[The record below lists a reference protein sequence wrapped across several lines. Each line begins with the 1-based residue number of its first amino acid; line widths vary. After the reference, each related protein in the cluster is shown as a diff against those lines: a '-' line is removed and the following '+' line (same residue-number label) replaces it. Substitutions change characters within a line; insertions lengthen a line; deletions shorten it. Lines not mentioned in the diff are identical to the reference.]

1 MRLFADLSELRA
13 MRLCCLVQ
21 NMQPARR
28 ERPVI
33 AILNQDCRDWMRT
46 QSAGL
51 VDCVVTSPPYNL
63 GITYQSYEDKLPRD
77 RYLAWLG
84 DVFDDLHRVL
94 RPDGHFFLNVGYS
107 NTDPW
112 VDVDVLLVARKR
124 FVLQNRICWVKSVSI
139 DTETFGHFKPISS
152 GRYVTPTHE
161 MVFHLTK
168 TGDVPIDRSAVG
180 VPYKWKSNLDKRSR
194 MRGRLAKK
202 FGYAGWLDF
211 EARAPKRERE
221 RLDRELDARV
231 KRLGVVNDRRCRGNS
246 WFLPYDTIR
255 DRDSDR
261 GSHPATFPVALPE
274 MCIRLAGCPA
284 GSLVFDPFVGSGTT
298 MIAARAAG
306 MLGVGTDIDRRY
318 VAHALKRLQ
327 QAATGNVSEPAG
339 VRRRAVR

>member
-1 MRLFADLSELRA
+1 MDGELIVAYPAIDTSLGWA
-13 MRLCCLVQ
+13 MCSTTCIECCGQ
-21 NMQPARR
+21 
-28 ERPVI
+28 
-33 AILNQDCRDWMRT
+33 T
-46 QSAGL
+46 G
-51 VDCVVTSPPYNL
+51 T
-63 GITYQSYEDKLPRD
+63 
-77 RYLAWLG
+77 
-84 DVFDDLHRVL
+84 
-94 RPDGHFFLNVGYS
+94 FFLNVGYS

-139 DTETFGHFKPISS
+139 NTETFGHFKPISS

-211 EARAPKRERE
+211 EARATDRDREQ
-221 RLDRELDARV
+221 LDRELDARV
-231 KRLGVVNDRRCRGNS
+231 KKLGVVKDRRCRGNS

-261 GSHPATFPVALPE
+261 GSHPATYPVALPE
-274 MCIRLAGCPA
+274 MCIRLAGCAA
-284 GSLVFDPFVGSGTT
+284 GSLIFDPFVGSGTT

-306 MLGVGTDIDRRY
+306 MRGVGTDIDRRY
-318 VAHALKRLQ
+318 VAHALKRLEQ
-327 QAATGNVSEPAG
+327 VATGNVSESTG

>member
-1 MRLFADLSELRA
+1 MPVFCYSK
-13 MRLCCLVQ
+13 
-21 NMQPARR
+21 NMHPARR

-33 AILNQDCRDWMRT
+33 AILNQDCRDWMRA

>member
-1 MRLFADLSELRA
+1 MQTVRRA
-13 MRLCCLVQ
+13 T
-21 NMQPARR
+21 PD
-28 ERPVI
+28 I
-33 AILNQDCRDWMRT
+33 AIIKQDCRAWMRA
-46 QSAGL
+46 QPAGV

-63 GITYQSYEDKLPRD
+63 GIKYRSYEDKKSREQ
-77 RYLAWLG
+77 YLAWLG
-84 DVFDDLHRVL
+84 GVFDDLHRVL

-112 VDVDVLLVARKR
+112 VDVDALLVARKR

-139 DTETFGHFKPISS
+139 DAETFGHFKPISS
-152 GRYVTPTHE
+152 GRFVTPTHE

-168 TGDVPIDRSAVG
+168 TGAVPIDRSAVG

-202 FGYAGWLDF
+202 FGYVSWLDF
-211 EARAPKRERE
+211 EVRATDHERE
-221 RLDRELDARV
+221 QLDRELDARV
-231 KRLGVVNDRRCRGNS
+231 KKLGVVKDRRCRGNS

-261 GSHPATFPVALPE
+261 GSHPATYPVALPE

-298 MIAARAAG
+298 MIAAHSAG
-306 MLGVGTDIDRRY
+306 MRGVGTDIDPRY

-327 QAATGNVSEPAG
+327 QAASANVSAGG
-339 VRRRAVR
+339 VRRRAVQ